1 MPLRILARVN
11 GSVRPSRLRTCMY
24 SAVIRSAVEKRLLQL
39 VHIRL
44 RMVSPL
50 HGRVSLTF
58 VLSLP
63 QNGHFMIQFYM

>member
-1 MPLRILARVN
+1 
-11 GSVRPSRLRTCMY
+11 MY

-39 VHIRL
+39 VHTRL
-44 RMVSPL
+44 RIVSPR